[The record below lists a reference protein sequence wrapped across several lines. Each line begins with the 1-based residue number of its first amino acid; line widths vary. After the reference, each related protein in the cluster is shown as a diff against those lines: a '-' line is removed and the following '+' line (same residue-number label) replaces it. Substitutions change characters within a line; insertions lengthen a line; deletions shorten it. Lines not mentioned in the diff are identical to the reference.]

1 MGKDSRVYA
10 NPLDDPREMI
20 AGICRAGGG
29 EGGRDKCYQ
38 DSGVELERNNRATSR
53 PQARG
58 EPGALGGLQSNVMRG
73 IYAVSDSDQAS
84 RRRPAL
90 PHNSKS
96 VSTRT

>member
-1 MGKDSRVYA
+1 MGKDSWVYA

-20 AGICRAGGG
+20 AGICRAGG
-29 EGGRDKCYQ
+29 
-38 DSGVELERNNRATSR
+38 EREEETNVIKTVVLSLKGTTGLHPA

-73 IYAVSDSDQAS
+73 IYAVSDSDQAR